1 MAAERISAH
10 SQILSVNLC
19 KLSVAMAC
27 ISTIAL
33 RNWSYIVY
41 ASQALMILMVLH
53 RYMHCKS
60 KHGIALYAVCYG
72 LFSLWCLVSTF
83 WADSPTRALS
93 ATVGVVQFTILGC
106 CLALFVEKERDV
118 DFVIDCLAW
127 SGIVLLVVLLA
138 KTPASVWRE
147 AAQVAT
153 NVSTDQN
160 RIGNSVGYHPNA
172 LGHICAVYIAI
183 WYYKLGRRKH
193 VLYWVPIIAFLVVVL
208 FTKSRLSIVIAV
220 ACIVLYRFVMSKGG
234 LKKAGMLIVLSL
246 MVVVV
251 FWALLNVPALYQ
263 LIGFRFAAMLG
274 MTGVVDASTSTRA
287 EMIHIAF
294 KLFAE
299 RPFTGVGFANYA
311 VHYYFDYGGWTTTYA
326 HSNYAELLA
335 DLGVFGT
342 AAYYAVPVWTLYQ
355 LLRMRS
361 VATNRNLHALLTAT
375 IACLLISDWSS
386 ISYTNDFTQLL
397 WATSYVYVLVVR
409 QKVAEKCDVP
419 NRLEHRSAGRNANT
433 PASALAPTRYDAPD

>member
-1 MAAERISAH
+1 
-10 SQILSVNLC
+10 
-19 KLSVAMAC
+19 
-27 ISTIAL
+27 
-33 RNWSYIVY
+33 
-41 ASQALMILMVLH
+41 MILMVLH
-53 RYMHCKS
+53 KRMHCKI

-72 LFSLWCLVSTF
+72 LFSLWCLISTF
-83 WADSPTRALS
+83 WADSPARVLS
-93 ATVGVVQFTILGC
+93 ATVGVIQFTILGC
-106 CLALFVEKERDV
+106 CLALFVETERDV
-118 DFVIDCLAW
+118 DFLIDCLAW
-127 SGIVLLVVLLA
+127 SGIVLLVVLIVE
-138 KTPASVWRE
+138 TPASVWRE
-147 AAQVAT
+147 AAQVVT

-160 RIGNSVGYHPNA
+160 RIGNSVGYHPNS

-183 WYYKLGRRKH
+183 WYYKFGRRKH
-193 VLYWVPIIAFLVVVL
+193 ILCWVPIIAFLVVVL

-234 LKKAGMLIVLSL
+234 LKKIGILVVLSL
-246 MVVVV
+246 MVIVV

-274 MTGVVDASTSTRA
+274 VTGVVDASTSTRA

-311 VHYYFDYGGWTTTYA
+311 VHYFYDYGGWTTTYA

-342 AAYYAVPVWTLYQ
+342 AAYYAVPIWTLYQ
-355 LLRMRS
+355 LIKTRS
-361 VATNRNLHALLTAT
+361 VATNRNLHALLTAA

-397 WATSYVYVLVVR
+397 WASSYIYVVVVR
-409 QKVAEKCDVP
+409 QKVTEGCGTL
-419 NRLEHRSAGRNANT
+419 NRWENGDAGCNVNS
-433 PASALAPTRYDAPD
+433 PAHALAPVRYDMPDQVI